1 MSLPPHSSR
10 ARTLPGTLSSL
21 ELCLLATALFSVPC
35 RLFALFDT
43 VFATLIP
50 YFQYLTDSFAE
61 IGGWHPPRLPGRSFA
76 KRKRAGDHSLPP
88 GRRPLCLGYLR
99 YLSSYH
105 RCVRLFQRN
114 APAPGAYV
122 PANARGSLPH
132 RSLIS
137 ATRRVSTSSDRD
149 GATGS
154 FIAK

>member
-61 IGGWHPPRLPGRSFA
+61 IGGWHPPHACPAALLPKEKGLVTIPFRQA
-76 KRKRAGDHSLPP
+76 EGP
-88 GRRPLCLGYLR
+88 
-99 YLSSYH
+99 
-105 RCVRLFQRN
+105 
-114 APAPGAYV
+114 YV
-122 PANARGSLPH
+122 
-132 RSLIS
+132 
-137 ATRRVSTSSDRD
+137 
-149 GATGS
+149 
-154 FIAK
+154 